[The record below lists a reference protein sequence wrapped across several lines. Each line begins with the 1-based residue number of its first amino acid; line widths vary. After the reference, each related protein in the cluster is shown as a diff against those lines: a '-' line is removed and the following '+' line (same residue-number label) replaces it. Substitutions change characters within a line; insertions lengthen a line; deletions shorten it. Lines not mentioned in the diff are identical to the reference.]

1 MPHNEDVRKIVSF
14 KIIEEILPIED
25 ADKIELVKFGG
36 WQVITNKNEFK
47 VGDKVIYFEIDSFL
61 PKGIKQFAFLVEKEP
76 RTVEGPNGKMIEGH
90 MLRTLRLRGALSQ
103 GLVLSPKDFDK
114 ELNTQKDLEDYF
126 YNELGVFKY
135 DRPLPVEDK
144 VIGFYPNFTVK
155 TDSERVQNLSNEIL
169 KELKKNGTWIPTEKV
184 DGTSST
190 WWKDENNKLHVAGRN
205 YELELKDGS
214 AHYEIMKKYK
224 LDEILQPYEVI
235 KGEVIGEGINKNRLK
250 IKGKTLIIF
259 DWESPNR
266 DLPKELE
273 ELKVKTYDLLFPETI
288 EEAIAQ
294 AYGLKSLHNPK
305 VQAEGIVWWNV
316 ERKLFE
322 KIDFRPNFKV
332 INNHYILKH

>member
-1 MPHNEDVRKIVSF
+1 MLHNEDVRKIVSF
-14 KIIEEILPIED
+14 KNIEEILPIEG

-36 WQVITNKNEFK
+36 WQAITNKNEFK

-76 RTVEGPNGKMIEGH
+76 RTVESPNGKMVEGH
-90 MLRTLRLRGALSQ
+90 ILRTLRLRGVLSQ
-103 GLVLSPKDFDK
+103 GLVLNPKDFDK

-126 YNELGVFKY
+126 YNDLGVFKY

-144 VIGFYPNFTVK
+144 IIGFYPNFTIK
-155 TDSERVQNLSNEIL
+155 TDSERVQNLSNETL
-169 KELKKNGTWIPTEKV
+169 KGLKKKGTWIPTEKI

-205 YELELKDGS
+205 YELELKEGS

-224 LDEILQPYEVI
+224 LDEILQSYEVI
-235 KGEVIGEGINKNRLK
+235 KGEVAGEGINKNKLK
-250 IKGKTLIIF
+250 IKGKVLICF
-259 DWESPNR
+259 EWESPNR
-266 DLPKELE
+266 NLPKELE
-273 ELKVKTYDLLFPETI
+273 EIKVKEYDLPFPETV

-294 AYGLKSLHNPK
+294 AYGLKSLLNPN
-305 VQAEGIVWWNV
+305 VQAEGIVWWNK

-322 KIDFRPNFKV
+322 ELDFCPNFKA
-332 INNHYILKH
+332 INNLYILKH

>member
-1 MPHNEDVRKIVSF
+1 M
-14 KIIEEILPIED
+14 
-25 ADKIELVKFGG
+25 VK
-36 WQVITNKNEFK
+36 KDEFK

-76 RTVEGPNGKMIEGH
+76 RTIEGPNGEMIEGH

-114 ELNTQKDLEDYF
+114 ELNTQEDLENYF

-135 DRPLPVEDK
+135 DRPLPIEDE
-144 VIGFYPNFTVK
+144 VIGFYPNFTIK
-155 TDSERVQNLSNEIL
+155 TDSERVQNLSDDVMKN
-169 KELKKNGTWIPTEKV
+169 LKKKATWIPTEKV

-205 YELELKDGS
+205 YELELKEGS

-224 LDEILQPYEVI
+224 LEEILEPYEVI
-235 KGEVIGEGINKNRLK
+235 KGEIAGEGINKNRLK
-250 IKGKTLIIF
+250 IKGKTLIVF
-259 DWESPNR
+259 EWESPNR
-266 DLPKELE
+266 ELPKELE
-273 ELKVKTYDLLFPETI
+273 NLKVKEYDLPFPETV

-294 AYGLKSLHNPK
+294 AYGLKSLLNPN

-316 ERKLFE
+316 ERELFE
-322 KIDFRPNFKV
+322 ELDFRPNFKA
-332 INNHYILKH
+332 INNKYLLK